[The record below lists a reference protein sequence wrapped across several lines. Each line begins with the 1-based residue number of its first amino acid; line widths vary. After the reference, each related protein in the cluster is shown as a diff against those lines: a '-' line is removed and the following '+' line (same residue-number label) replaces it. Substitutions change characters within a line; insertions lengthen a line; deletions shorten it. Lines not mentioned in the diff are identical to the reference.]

1 MGARARKSVK
11 KEILEK
17 MQIAGTDRKLSAKK
31 WLAVNLAVFICI
43 KTN

>member
-11 KEILEK
+11 KEILEI

-31 WLAVNLAVFICI
+31 AACGQFGSFYLH
-43 KTN
+43 